1 MQDDE
6 DDEGED
12 DLEAEGDDDLEAD
25 AEGDEDEELDD
36 EEPQDDDEDMVRI
49 LFLATWDVLLM
60 CWDLSRISVRTTALC
75 RMRLTRFCLNNLD

>member
-49 LFLATWDVLLM
+49 LFLATWDASLM
-60 CWDLSRISVRTTALC
+60 CWDLSRISGRTTTLC
-75 RMRLTRFCLNNLD
+75 RMRPIRLFLNNLD